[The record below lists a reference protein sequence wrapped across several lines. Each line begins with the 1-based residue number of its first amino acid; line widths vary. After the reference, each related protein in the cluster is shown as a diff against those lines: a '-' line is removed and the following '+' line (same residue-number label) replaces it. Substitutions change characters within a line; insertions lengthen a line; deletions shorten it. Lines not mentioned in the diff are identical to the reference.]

1 MNRNLIPVKGHPDL
15 ARDMNTNA
23 IVNINKEQADRR
35 RAARDALIKEKQ
47 EFEQVKS
54 DVKEIKALLHKL
66 LENGS
71 NG

>member
-35 RAARDALIKEKQ
+35 RAARDALIREKQ

>member
-15 ARDMNTNA
+15 ARDMYTNA

-35 RAARDALIKEKQ
+35 RAARDALIREKQ